1 MLGHLL
7 LQGGVE
13 VGNMSN
19 ILRNDYGSTPNPLT
33 LWRSLKTANFKS
45 RVKLAEDKR
54 TPAAVLGVLSY
65 DCDDRIRA
73 AVADNQNTPYMTLLR
88 LARDEADDIRY
99 QLAENHNLPLQ
110 VLLVLE
116 SDENPYVRVRAQ
128 RTLERIQVDQEKSLT
143 RLPFRDDATFVS
155 LYRPDNTSPAR

>member
-1 MLGHLL
+1 
-7 LQGGVE
+7 
-13 VGNMSN
+13 MSN
-19 ILRNDYGSTPNPLT
+19 ILRNDSDNTPNPLT

-45 RVKLAEDKR
+45 RIKLAEDKR
-54 TPAAVLGVLSY
+54 TPTAVLGVLSY
-65 DCDDRIRA
+65 DCDNRIRA
-73 AVADNQNTPYMTLLR
+73 AVADNQNTPYMSLIR

-128 RTLERIQVDQEKSLT
+128 RTLERIQIDSEKART
-143 RLPFRDDATFVS
+143 RLPLGDNATFVS
-155 LYRPDNTSPAR
+155 MYRPDNTSPTR

>member
-1 MLGHLL
+1 
-7 LQGGVE
+7 
-13 VGNMSN
+13 MSN
-19 ILRNDYGSTPNPLT
+19 TLRNDCGDTPNPIA

-45 RVKLAEDKR
+45 RMRLAEDKQA
-54 TPAAVLGVLSY
+54 PAAVLGVLSY

-88 LARDEADDIRY
+88 LARDMADDIRY

-116 SDENPYVRVRAQ
+116 SDENPYVRIRAQ
-128 RTLERIQVDQEKSLT
+128 RTLDRIRADKEKTTT
-143 RLPFRDDATFVS
+143 RLPLCDLATFVS
-155 LYRPDNTSPAR
+155 LYRG